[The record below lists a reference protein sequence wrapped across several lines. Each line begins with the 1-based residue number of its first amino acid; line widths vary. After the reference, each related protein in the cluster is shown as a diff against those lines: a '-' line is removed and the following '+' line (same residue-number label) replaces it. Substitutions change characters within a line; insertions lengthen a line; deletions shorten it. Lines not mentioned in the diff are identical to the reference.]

1 MTASFE
7 GGRSQLPTNS
17 KANDYKDDLHH
28 RLLLIV
34 RLQRRELREPAQA
47 VRGGLCVLSAT
58 RFVFLVEEQI
68 LGLNTSN

>member
-17 KANDYKDDLHH
+17 KANDYEDDLHH

-47 VRGGLCVLSAT
+47 VRGDYVSSPQHASCSWS
-58 RFVFLVEEQI
+58 R
-68 LGLNTSN
+68 NRS